1 MLDTAKSITTSKVF
15 ARSSKNLTKLNKR
28 LIIFIGDKNE

>member
-15 ARSSKNLTKLNKR
+15 VRLSKNLTKLNKR